1 MKYDRLTQYIEIFQP
16 GYSAGTWF
24 FDKEHSGT
32 VDDPIQMPFVM
43 FDQNMMKFMDE
54 FYESGIAVK
63 NYKEIM
69 ETAGIEDEQFDFVNL
84 HILNEEVVCAILT
97 YIIRADRFCE
107 GYLKSKIEQG
117 TVTRL
122 LIRLKDIDEYNP
134 YPNFHVDFVKGQRIA
149 EVQTVMLKDMGF
161 PYDLESKDTEY
172 KSLDSKMVARL
183 EDEFMYLI
191 EELLPRNLQDLF
203 YIVGLEPCQAYWKIY
218 EGAVR
223 RLQIPRC
230 ENHNNKDY
238 GKFIGYVEDGIKD
251 LYRKGYTFTEIYE
264 STCAT
269 KGMISEIDAERFNQ
283 EINTSEIDR
292 ILFRQ
297 SDCRYTCG
305 VIIDHVIYDYAV
317 ERDGKTVL
325 LIKVPIVGEPMSLER
340 KRESY
345 ADYAGIGMI
354 PVLVIDSYELQFND
368 SLGKEITMALRD
380 PSYVSVHNERE
391 SMELDDFDE
400 EILDGCYIPRED
412 YEPVHIGRVKRIK
425 LVSNC
430 LCYGPA
436 PMPED
441 EAEQH
446 LTICS
451 DGRVFFSSYIVGNR
465 EDFKYEKARM
475 ERHDITDT
483 KANYILATIGSF
495 FEEKYIENFAT
506 DCGNWDIEIINE
518 QDRKFHFGGSLCT
531 DLVYRQEAL
540 SLLLRE
546 FIEMPELLGFD
557 GDIRNEIHVDEGE
570 YIFVEVSFESSEKTY
585 CYICDDKLIQEYDEV
600 LVPVGQDNIEKV
612 AIVESVEVHTE
623 DDAPYPVEKCKHVIK
638 RLV

>member
-1 MKYDRLTQYIEIFQP
+1 
-16 GYSAGTWF
+16 
-24 FDKEHSGT
+24 
-32 VDDPIQMPFVM
+32 
-43 FDQNMMKFMDE
+43 
-54 FYESGIAVK
+54 
-63 NYKEIM
+63 
-69 ETAGIEDEQFDFVNL
+69 
-84 HILNEEVVCAILT
+84 
-97 YIIRADRFCE
+97 
-107 GYLKSKIEQG
+107 
-117 TVTRL
+117 
-122 LIRLKDIDEYNP
+122 
-134 YPNFHVDFVKGQRIA
+134 
-149 EVQTVMLKDMGF
+149 
-161 PYDLESKDTEY
+161 
-172 KSLDSKMVARL
+172 
-183 EDEFMYLI
+183 
-191 EELLPRNLQDLF
+191 
-203 YIVGLEPCQAYWKIY
+203 
-218 EGAVR
+218 
-223 RLQIPRC
+223 
-230 ENHNNKDY
+230 
-238 GKFIGYVEDGIKD
+238 
-251 LYRKGYTFTEIYE
+251 
-264 STCAT
+264 
-269 KGMISEIDAERFNQ
+269 
-283 EINTSEIDR
+283 
-292 ILFRQ
+292 
-297 SDCRYTCG
+297 
-305 VIIDHVIYDYAV
+305 
-317 ERDGKTVL
+317 
-325 LIKVPIVGEPMSLER
+325 
-340 KRESY
+340 
-345 ADYAGIGMI
+345 MI

-368 SLGKEITMALRD
+368 SLGKEITMALKD

-400 EILDGCYIPRED
+400 EILDGCYLPRED

-451 DGRVFFSSYIVGNR
+451 DGRVFFSSYTVGNR
-465 EDFKYEKARM
+465 EDFKYEKTRM

-585 CYICDDKLIQEYDEV
+585 CYICDDKLIQKYDEV
-600 LVPVGQDNIEKV
+600 LVPVGQDNIEKI
-612 AIVESVEVHTE
+612 AIVESVDVHTE